1 MQILKGKS
9 DRLGVG
15 LDGRNGR
22 WKGRA
27 HNSKSPGSGSGS
39 GSGPDLLAGGNLGT
53 QSLPSLPQFPI
64 MVE

>member
-1 MQILKGKS
+1 MQILKGRS
-9 DRLGVG
+9 DRGGVG

-27 HNSKSPGSGSGS
+27 HNSKSPGSGS